1 MPVAAKVTRTQNIP
15 EGVKVTYKNSILTV
29 QGPKGS
35 LTRHFS
41 HPRVSITVS
50 KDKVIIESIM
60 PKKKESA
67 LLGTW
72 AAHVGNMIDGVT
84 RGFKYTMK
92 VVYSH
97 FPVKTILKGNEFIIE
112 NFLGESHPRTARI
125 LGETKVEISGDTI
138 ILSGIDLEHVSQSA
152 ANIELATKIQNYD
165 PRVFQDGI
173 YMVHKGIME
182 EGGK

>member
-1 MPVAAKVTRTQNIP
+1 MEECEMPVAAKVTRTVIIP
-15 EGVKVTYKNSILTV
+15 EGVKVTYKNSTLSV

-41 HPRVSITVS
+41 HPRISIKVS
-50 KDKVIIESIM
+50 KDKMIIESIM

-72 AAHVGNMIDGVT
+72 EAHAGNMVDGVT
-84 RGFKYTMK
+84 KGYKYTMK

-112 NFLGESHPRTARI
+112 NLNS
-125 LGETKVEISGDTI
+125 
-138 ILSGIDLEHVSQSA
+138 
-152 ANIELATKIQNYD
+152 
-165 PRVFQDGI
+165 
-173 YMVHKGIME
+173 
-182 EGGK
+182 